1 MKKLIS
7 IAAVL
12 ALLLTGA
19 SCAKGENNEGMEQA
33 GIKVESQSGK
43 NISASMW
50 YPDDAGLVF
59 YEGEYDSMG
68 FFTDEEDGYEMILE
82 LYADSDTD
90 IDYFRNS
97 DYYEKTKLG
106 NHESFLIAEDGLYV
120 YYVFLGTLGDETVYL
135 ELDVYTLHDD
145 SGVDLDAV
153 MASEEVLEIM
163 ESIEYKEVK

>member
-1 MKKLIS
+1 
-7 IAAVL
+7 
-12 ALLLTGA
+12 
-19 SCAKGENNEGMEQA
+19 
-33 GIKVESQSGK
+33 
-43 NISASMW
+43 
-50 YPDDAGLVF
+50 
-59 YEGEYDSMG
+59 MG